1 MKTTSLVRTLLA
13 TFLCTVA
20 LASCQSL
27 QDYRTKVRF
36 NPAKPQVFL
45 VGNYLA
51 VSPEPLI
58 FLKDQRDV
66 TITWQLPRG
75 SNLRF
80 PRDGIV
86 FERKA
91 EGEIVDCKPSAD
103 GLEFTCLNRHT
114 RSGKYQYTIK
124 VMDGQRPIVVD
135 PYVMNE

>member
-1 MKTTSLVRTLLA
+1 MKRSFLLA
-13 TFLCTVA
+13 TLLSLT
-20 LASCQSL
+20 LSSCAWL
-27 QDYRTKVRF
+27 HERRAERRFDPRT
-36 NPAKPQVFL
+36 PQVFL

-75 SNLRF
+75 TKLRF

-91 EGEIVDCKPSAD
+91 DGEIVNCAPRNE
-103 GLEFTCLNRHT
+103 GLEFSCLNRHT
-114 RSGKYQYTIK
+114 RPGKYQYEIT
-124 VMDGQRPIVVD
+124 VTDGQKQIKVD

>member
-1 MKTTSLVRTLLA
+1 MKRSFLLA
-13 TFLCTVA
+13 ALCA
-20 LASCQSL
+20 LVLSSCSWL
-27 QDYRTKVRF
+27 GDRKAEHRF
-36 NPAKPQVFL
+36 DPKTPQVFL
-45 VGNYLA
+45 VGSYLA

-66 TITWQLPRG
+66 TITWQVPRG

-91 EGEIVDCKPSAD
+91 EGELVNCGPRND

-114 RSGKYQYTIK
+114 RPGKYQYEIT
-124 VMDGQRPIVVD
+124 VTDGQKRIKVD
-135 PYVMNE
+135 PYVLNE